1 MPTRKSLS
9 DILRSLSGIF
19 RSLFRIKR
27 EERCLASFL
36 LVVFLALDALVV
48 CKYYD
53 VFTPQTRFYWHLFI
67 SKFHVSGFDPITYSV
82 VSNWTAGY
90 NVYRHPLLAFFMYV
104 PYLINQALMC
114 ITGINCAIF
123 IVSAIQTFCAFYGAI
138 FLYRIFREIVGVSRT
153 DSSLLTVFFFGF
165 AFVML
170 SAMVPDHFIISMML
184 LLLALYV
191 SGKLIQKRQRLTI
204 WQSAL
209 YFFLTAGTSLN
220 NGLKIYLSMLFVNGK
235 RIFRPKYLFFAILL
249 PTALTWGAARMSYDH
264 IVWPRDVA
272 AKAARAKA
280 KAAKQKKQE
289 EEKLRKQHDDSV
301 RIASFTAYQLDS
313 LSADSARRDSIA
325 KAKPKPVRRRKNG
338 KPISNGEFLS
348 WTDITTSRT
357 ESVVENLFGE
367 GIQLHEGHLLGDVL
381 NSRPIIVN
389 YRHAFNY
396 IVEAVIVLL
405 FIAGIWCGRRSR
417 FMWLVMSYFALDIAL
432 HIGLGFAI
440 NEVYI
445 MSAHWMY
452 AIPIAMAFL
461 MKAISGHR
469 RQALAL
475 KTIVALLAAYLWIW
489 NVSLIVRYLYFT

>member
-104 PYLINQALMC
+104 PYLINQGLMC

-289 EEKLRKQHDDSV
+289 EKLRKQHDDSV

-367 GIQLHEGHLLGDVL
+367 GIQLHEDHLLGDVL

-461 MKAISGHR
+461 MKAISGRR

>member
-1 MPTRKSLS
+1 MNIKDNPLVR
-9 DILRSLSGIF
+9 IF
-19 RSLFRIKR
+19 TSLFRIKR
-27 EERCLASFL
+27 EERALAIVL
-36 LVVFLALDALVV
+36 LLVFLALDALVV

-53 VFTPQTRFYWHLFI
+53 VFTPLNAHYWHLFI
-67 SKFHVSGFDPITYSV
+67 SKFHISGFDPITYSV
-82 VSNWTAGY
+82 VSDWTAGY
-90 NVYRHPLLAFFMYV
+90 NVYRHPLLAFYMYV
-104 PYLINQALMC
+104 PYLINQAL
-114 ITGINCAIF
+114 IWATGINCAIF
-123 IVSAIQTFCAFYGAI
+123 IVTAIQLFAAFYAAI
-138 FLYRIFREIVGVSRT
+138 FFYRICREIVGVSRT
-153 DSSLLTVFFFGF
+153 DSTLLTFLLFGF

-170 SAMVPDHFIISMML
+170 SSMVPDHFIISMML

-191 SGKLIQKRQRLTI
+191 SGKLMIRRRKLTV

-220 NGLKIYLSMLFVNGK
+220 NGLKIYLSDLFVNGF
-235 RIFRPKYLFFAILL
+235 RIFRPKFLFLAILL
-249 PTALTWGAARMSYDH
+249 PAALTWGAARMSYDH

-289 EEKLRKQHDDSV
+289 EEKLHKQHDDSV

-313 LSADSARRDSIA
+313 LSADSARRDSMA

-348 WTDITTSRT
+348 WTDVTTSRT

-367 GIQLHEGHLLGDVL
+367 GIQLHEDHLLGDVL
-381 NSRPIIVN
+381 KSRPMIVN

-396 IVEAVIVLL
+396 IIEAVIVLL

-417 FMWLVMSYFALDIAL
+417 FMWLAMSYFALDMAL
-432 HIGLGFAI
+432 HVGLGFGI

-445 MSAHWMY
+445 MSAHWIYVM
-452 AIPIAMAFL
+452 PITMAFL
-461 MKAISGHR
+461 MKAMAGRR

-475 KTIVALLAAYLWIW
+475 KTLVALLAAYLWIW

>member
-1 MPTRKSLS
+1 MPANNKLS
-9 DILRSLSGIF
+9 EIFRSLSGVF

-36 LVVFLALDALVV
+36 LIVFLALDALVI

-53 VFTPQTRFYWHLFI
+53 VFTPQTRHYWHLFI
-67 SKFHVSGFDPITYSV
+67 SKFHISGFDPITYSV
-82 VSNWTAGY
+82 VSDWTAGY

-123 IVSAIQTFCAFYGAI
+123 IVSAIQTFCAFYASM

-153 DSSLLTVFFFGF
+153 DSSLLTIFFFGF
-165 AFVML
+165 SFVML

-191 SGKLIQKRQRLTI
+191 SGKLIQKRRSLTI

-249 PTALTWGAARMSYDH
+249 PAALTWGAARMSYDH

-301 RIASFTAYQLDS
+301 RICRCP
-313 LSADSARRDSIA
+313 RR
-325 KAKPKPVRRRKNG
+325 
-338 KPISNGEFLS
+338 
-348 WTDITTSRT
+348 
-357 ESVVENLFGE
+357 
-367 GIQLHEGHLLGDVL
+367 
-381 NSRPIIVN
+381 
-389 YRHAFNY
+389 
-396 IVEAVIVLL
+396 
-405 FIAGIWCGRRSR
+405 
-417 FMWLVMSYFALDIAL
+417 
-432 HIGLGFAI
+432 
-440 NEVYI
+440 
-445 MSAHWMY
+445 
-452 AIPIAMAFL
+452 
-461 MKAISGHR
+461 
-469 RQALAL
+469 
-475 KTIVALLAAYLWIW
+475 
-489 NVSLIVRYLYFT
+489 

>member
-104 PYLINQALMC
+104 PYLINQGLMC

-123 IVSAIQTFCAFYGAI
+123 IVSAMQTFCAFYGAI

-170 SAMVPDHFIISMML
+170 SAMVPDHFIISIML

-191 SGKLIQKRQRLTI
+191 SGKLIQKRRRLSI

-367 GIQLHEGHLLGDVL
+367 GIQLHEDHLLGDVL

-461 MKAISGHR
+461 MKAISGRR

>member
-9 DILRSLSGIF
+9 DILHSLSGIF

-104 PYLINQALMC
+104 PYLINQGLMC

-123 IVSAIQTFCAFYGAI
+123 IVSAMQTFCAFYGAI

-170 SAMVPDHFIISMML
+170 STMVPDHFIISMML

-191 SGKLIQKRQRLTI
+191 SGKLIQKRRRLTI

-367 GIQLHEGHLLGDVL
+367 GIQLHEDHLLGDVL

-461 MKAISGHR
+461 MKAISGRR